1 MADNYLDKQ
10 FQDYEARQAKKEKAR
25 KERLR
30 RYREAYIKR
39 LKSSP
44 PSISPEEGEERSE
57 TP

>member
-39 LKSSP
+39 LKSS
-44 PSISPEEGEERSE
+44 SIPPEEGETKSE

>member
-10 FQDYEARQAKKEKAR
+10 CQDYQARQAKKEKAR

-39 LKSSP
+39 LKDQKARNENS
-44 PSISPEEGEERSE
+44 
-57 TP
+57 

>member
-1 MADNYLDKQ
+1 VADNYLDKQ

-44 PSISPEEGEERSE
+44 PSIPPKEEEAKSE
-57 TP
+57 QP

>member
-10 FQDYEARQAKKEKAR
+10 YQDYQARQAKKEKAR

-39 LKSSP
+39 LKDQ
-44 PSISPEEGEERSE
+44 E
-57 TP
+57 TRNENS

>member
-10 FQDYEARQAKKEKAR
+10 YQEYQARQAKKEKAR

-39 LKSSP
+39 LKDQEARNENS
-44 PSISPEEGEERSE
+44 
-57 TP
+57 

>member
-10 FQDYEARQAKKEKAR
+10 YQDYEARQAKKEKAR

-39 LKSSP
+39 LNSQVAKTDNQ
-44 PSISPEEGEERSE
+44 EAGNDNA
-57 TP
+57 